1 MHFFVLG
8 EIITMNILIVGNGF
22 DLSHYLPTKYDHFMD
37 VMTAIEEK
45 DTGGKKGNLEVN
57 SLKKCM
63 DLLDD
68 MFERKKD
75 EPPLNYQMNF
85 DELFSKTRDPNF
97 IEKTKEFYLTENIE
111 ICAKD
116 IVKLQYRLELNCWY
130 QYFKNHVEEIKT
142 WIDFE
147 QKIES
152 ALALVCRFIRKIDS
166 KFEKYGKVEPTLK
179 FLTKTNSEKDDN
191 LFYISELDFK
201 LLVKLKL
208 CMENNDFGKTKS
220 YGGLGAMP
228 DNRKGF
234 ISNSWFHAQE
244 KIDYGFSAEKYISF
258 LNSQLE
264 EFIEIFNLYLNLIVD
279 KLKTKN
285 SFIIDSE
292 NWQKPEKIFSFNYTS
307 TYQQIHVAV
316 AVEYLHGSHGEKQN
330 IVLGI
335 DELKDESL
343 KKLKAFGFTKYH
355 QKLFKDTD
363 YLFLDIYKNKIKM
376 DKQKVIDLKDQLKGE
391 IRSEYRNYLSE
402 NIDTNKE
409 NSKLNLNIA
418 IWGHSL
424 DVSDKDYII
433 DLFSLNDGMD
443 RNVSITVYYFDKN
456 AKFSLLNNLLS
467 ILDKDKVE
475 YWMKNKWLEFKENPK
490 IIDVSEI
497 ELENLPKI
505 AQA

>member
-1 MHFFVLG
+1 
-8 EIITMNILIVGNGF
+8 MNILIVGNGF
-22 DLSHYLPTKYDHFMD
+22 DLSHYLPTKYDHFMVAMD
-37 VMTAIEEK
+37 AIEKWDKSKGDMGFDDIFGRDYWFK
-45 DTGGKKGNLEVN
+45 DDKTGEEWQNKFFQYTKAMYKTDEIKISVEQVIK
-57 SLKKCM
+57 LKKK
-63 DLLDD
+63 L
-68 MFERKKD
+68 E
-75 EPPLNYQMNF
+75 
-85 DELFSKTRDPNF
+85 
-97 IEKTKEFYLTENIE
+97 EN
-111 ICAKD
+111 
-116 IVKLQYRLELNCWY
+116 VWY
-130 QYFKNHVEEIKT
+130 QYFSDHVREVKT

-152 ALALVCRFIRKIDS
+152 ALALVFRFIKKIDV

-179 FLTKTNSEKDDN
+179 LLTKTNSDKEDN
-191 LFYISELDFK
+191 TIYISELDMA
-201 LLVKLKL
+201 LLDKLKL
-208 CMENNDFGKTKS
+208 CELNSNYGKVIS
-220 YGGLGAMP
+220 GGLGAMP
-228 DNRKGF
+228 DNRRGF
-234 ISNSWFHAQE
+234 ISGNWFYVEE

-391 IRSEYRNYLSE
+391 IRSEHRNYL
-402 NIDTNKE
+402 NQDIDNKE
-409 NSKLNLNIA
+409 NSKLNLKIA

-424 DVSDKDYII
+424 DVSDKDYIV

-443 RNVSITVYYFDKN
+443 RNVRVTVYYFDKN

-475 YWMKNKWLEFKENPK
+475 YWMKNKWLKFKENPK

-505 AQA
+505 AKA

>member
-179 FLTKTNSEKDDN
+179 FLVV
-191 LFYISELDFK
+191 F
-201 LLVKLKL
+201 
-208 CMENNDFGKTKS
+208 
-220 YGGLGAMP
+220 
-228 DNRKGF
+228 
-234 ISNSWFHAQE
+234 
-244 KIDYGFSAEKYISF
+244 
-258 LNSQLE
+258 
-264 EFIEIFNLYLNLIVD
+264 
-279 KLKTKN
+279 
-285 SFIIDSE
+285 
-292 NWQKPEKIFSFNYTS
+292 
-307 TYQQIHVAV
+307 
-316 AVEYLHGSHGEKQN
+316 
-330 IVLGI
+330 
-335 DELKDESL
+335 
-343 KKLKAFGFTKYH
+343 
-355 QKLFKDTD
+355 
-363 YLFLDIYKNKIKM
+363 
-376 DKQKVIDLKDQLKGE
+376 
-391 IRSEYRNYLSE
+391 
-402 NIDTNKE
+402 
-409 NSKLNLNIA
+409 
-418 IWGHSL
+418 
-424 DVSDKDYII
+424 
-433 DLFSLNDGMD
+433 
-443 RNVSITVYYFDKN
+443 
-456 AKFSLLNNLLS
+456 
-467 ILDKDKVE
+467 
-475 YWMKNKWLEFKENPK
+475 
-490 IIDVSEI
+490 
-497 ELENLPKI
+497 
-505 AQA
+505 

>member
-1 MHFFVLG
+1 MH
-8 EIITMNILIVGNGF
+8 
-22 DLSHYLPTKYDHFMD
+22 
-37 VMTAIEEK
+37 
-45 DTGGKKGNLEVN
+45 KK
-57 SLKKCM
+57 
-63 DLLDD
+63 
-68 MFERKKD
+68 
-75 EPPLNYQMNF
+75 
-85 DELFSKTRDPNF
+85 
-97 IEKTKEFYLTENIE
+97 
-111 ICAKD
+111 
-116 IVKLQYRLELNCWY
+116 
-130 QYFKNHVEEIKT
+130 
-142 WIDFE
+142 
-147 QKIES
+147 
-152 ALALVCRFIRKIDS
+152 
-166 KFEKYGKVEPTLK
+166 
-179 FLTKTNSEKDDN
+179 
-191 LFYISELDFK
+191 
-201 LLVKLKL
+201 
-208 CMENNDFGKTKS
+208 
-220 YGGLGAMP
+220 
-228 DNRKGF
+228 
-234 ISNSWFHAQE
+234 

-307 TYQQIHVAV
+307 TYQQIHIAV